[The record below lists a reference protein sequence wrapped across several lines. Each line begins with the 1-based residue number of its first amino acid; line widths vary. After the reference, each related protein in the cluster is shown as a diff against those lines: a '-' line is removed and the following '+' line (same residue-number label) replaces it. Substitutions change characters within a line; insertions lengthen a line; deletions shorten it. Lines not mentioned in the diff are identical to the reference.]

1 MQQVEYLM
9 EGRQEVMELLFEELG
24 DDVGGGGRNV
34 EGNVSMK
41 EFGELFGDNVRG
53 GGRNVEGGVSMEEFL
68 ENFLEIMLEVEEEM

>member
-9 EGRQEVMELLFEELG
+9 EGGQEVMELLFEELG

-41 EFGELFGDNVRG
+41 EFFGEL
-53 GGRNVEGGVSMEEFL
+53 S
-68 ENFLEIMLEVEEEM
+68 